1 MSRLLI
7 VMGQIFIGLGV
18 LLGLIFGLIDGFNLL
33 AALLWLVSGFISG
46 ILFIALGMM
55 YELLEENND
64 FLRELLYRTNVETPK
79 SPPAKSKSIGNSKSS
94 LSSLSGYK
102 MSSHE

>member
-7 VMGQIFIGLGV
+7 VMGQIFMVSGIVLGIV
-18 LLGLIFGLIDGFNLL
+18 VGILVDGFHWIPTLS
-33 AALLWLVSGFISG
+33 WWISG
-46 ILFIALGMM
+46 AILGIIFFALGMM
-55 YELLEENND
+55 LELLEENNE
-64 FLRELLYRTNVETPK
+64 FLRELLHRTNVETPA
-79 SPPAKSKSIGNSKSS
+79 PPMTRSRGNSKSS